1 MSRKYGLRIA
11 VAAYLF
17 LSTGLAYVTIKRHIG
32 KDYSTLD
39 IYFVQQEGV
48 RLAQG
53 ENPYVRILQGNMRE
67 NQKYPTYV
75 PLVYLC
81 SAVTSLTLGERYRD
95 FQLFWSPVCVLS
107 HFAIGLLLLLVLGR
121 RCGTFYGVLIGVYW
135 ALGRWPLMAMTG
147 EFQDPPA
154 LLAFALSLILYQ
166 RRSRAA
172 CLVFGLSLAIKH
184 LALFVAPLFVIWEY
198 RRGARDDAAR
208 RAVVALLLILAI
220 PAVLSLPF
228 FVWSPEG
235 FVKSILFS
243 GTRLAEDAVGASSFD
258 ARIGLEGLAAR
269 LPLLALMLL
278 LYVVTYQ
285 GILKPWGSATLCFAL
300 FLSFNSVVFPVY
312 LCWLI
317 CLVPL
322 AVVEWMEPLPTASD
336 IRPAGT

>member
-81 SAVTSLTLGERYRD
+81 SAVTSLTLGEQYRD

-198 RRGARDDAAR
+198 RRGA
-208 RAVVALLLILAI
+208 
-220 PAVLSLPF
+220 
-228 FVWSPEG
+228 
-235 FVKSILFS
+235 
-243 GTRLAEDAVGASSFD
+243 GTTRCAGRL
-258 ARIGLEGLAAR
+258 
-269 LPLLALMLL
+269 
-278 LYVVTYQ
+278 
-285 GILKPWGSATLCFAL
+285 WLC
-300 FLSFNSVVFPVY
+300 S
-312 LCWLI
+312 
-317 CLVPL
+317 
-322 AVVEWMEPLPTASD
+322 
-336 IRPAGT
+336 

>member
-1 MSRKYGLRIA
+1 
-11 VAAYLF
+11 
-17 LSTGLAYVTIKRHIG
+17 
-32 KDYSTLD
+32 
-39 IYFVQQEGV
+39 
-48 RLAQG
+48 
-53 ENPYVRILQGNMRE
+53 
-67 NQKYPTYV
+67 
-75 PLVYLC
+75 
-81 SAVTSLTLGERYRD
+81 
-95 FQLFWSPVCVLS
+95 
-107 HFAIGLLLLLVLGR
+107 
-121 RCGTFYGVLIGVYW
+121 
-135 ALGRWPLMAMTG
+135 MAMTG

-243 GTRLAEDAVGASSFD
+243 GTRLAEDSVGASSFD